1 MTSYHLWFII
11 TNPCPLALW
20 PAGDTYLGFIQLV
33 TRQMPSGL
41 GGYCHHAISVTVDAV
56 DKLTVLASFE
66 TVIFSF
72 TVSLLF
78 VLQMSSHPTSSPA
91 DGFIPLQ
98 WVKWFVVGILDRIL
112 TRNLLG
118 AYTIGRYENALS
130 AHCMLLNVQWEAR
143 IVTAVGRI

>member
-1 MTSYHLWFII
+1 
-11 TNPCPLALW
+11 
-20 PAGDTYLGFIQLV
+20 
-33 TRQMPSGL
+33 MPSGL
-41 GGYCHHAISVTVDAV
+41 GGYSHHATSVTVDAV

-98 WVKWFVVGILDRIL
+98 
-112 TRNLLG
+112 
-118 AYTIGRYENALS
+118 
-130 AHCMLLNVQWEAR
+130 
-143 IVTAVGRI
+143 